1 MMHNILL
8 NFMFLGVFWIQLFWI
23 LKNIFHAAWPTWDYV
38 WSFSTNFFFHCRFIF
53 CRAVLFYFHPKEHE
67 QHVPTCL
74 PNLPESVS
82 PTAEAIKTP
91 ILLLAEN
98 LVVSNR
104 FHFRDSRHKKWS
116 TAMTIDQAFC
126 RYLLG
131 KYSPAICWL
140 FRIYTANGDWLG
152 INKLLQRLGDL
163 SGDTKSFACCFISIV
178 RLYKFV

>member
-1 MMHNILL
+1 MMHNILP
-8 NFMFLGVFWIQLFWI
+8 NFMFLGVSWIQLFWI
-23 LKNIFHAAWPTWDYV
+23 LKFIFSCSMTHLRMSDH
-38 WSFSTNFFFHCRFIF
+38 SQQFFFCCRFIF
-53 CRAVLFYFHPKEHE
+53 CRAVLFYFHPEEHE
-67 QHVPTCL
+67 QHLPTCL

-82 PTAEAIKTP
+82 PTVEAIKTP

-104 FHFRDSRHKKWS
+104 FHFRDSRHNKKWS

-140 FRIYTANGDWLG
+140 FPIYTANGEWLG

>member
-1 MMHNILL
+1 MMHNILP
-8 NFMFLGVFWIQLFWI
+8 NFMFLGVSWIQLFWI
-23 LKNIFHAAWPTWDYV
+23 LKFIFFLQHDPLENV
-38 WSFSTNFFFHCRFIF
+38 WSFSAIFFFCCRFIF
-53 CRAVLFYFHPKEHE
+53 CRAVLFYFHPEEHE
-67 QHVPTCL
+67 QHLPTCL

-82 PTAEAIKTP
+82 PTVEAIKTP

-140 FRIYTANGDWLG
+140 FPIYTANGEWLG
-152 INKLLQRLGDL
+152 INKLLQWTGW
-163 SGDTKSFACCFISIV
+163 IEWW
-178 RLYKFV
+178 YKEFCLVLHLHCASV